1 MFQPDGAASLE
12 EKVYLS
18 LEEQIIS
25 QKLRPGQSVTE
36 MKLSRELGVSRT
48 PVREALQRLDR
59 EGLIKLIPNKGAV
72 VLGISEQDLIDI
84 YKIRM
89 RLEGLAARIAAEK
102 TDTELCRLLGDNVD
116 LTGFYMAKGDIEKV
130 KNLDSEF
137 HDIIYRSCES
147 RMLGKTLSEL
157 HRYIASY
164 RKLSLAV
171 DGRIEKSLAE
181 HSEIYNAI
189 LKGDA
194 AAADALMSRHVERA
208 LENLLEIIQ
217 NKEGQD
223 T

>member
-1 MFQPDGAASLE
+1 MFQPDGSSSLE
-12 EKVYLS
+12 EKVYLA
-18 LEEQIIS
+18 LQEQILS
-25 QKLRPGQSVTE
+25 RKLRTGEAVTE

-72 VLGISEQDLIDI
+72 VLGISEQDLMDI

-102 TDTELCRLLGDNVD
+102 RDEAFCRELRDNVE
-116 LTGFYMAKGDIEKV
+116 LTEFYMTKGNIEKV

-137 HDIIYRSCES
+137 HDIIYRCCES

-171 DGRIEKSLAE
+171 SGRIDHSLSE
-181 HSEIYNAI
+181 HREIYEAI
-189 LKGDA
+189 ACGNTD
-194 AAADALMSRHVERA
+194 AADALMSEHVERA
-208 LENLLEIIQ
+208 LENLLQIL
-217 NKEGQD
+217 NKDEKD
-223 T
+223 K

>member
-1 MFQPDGAASLE
+1 MFQPDGSASLE

-25 QKLRPGQSVTE
+25 QKLRPGEAVTE

-102 TDTELCRLLGDNVD
+102 NDEAFCRELGDNVD

-137 HDIIYRSCES
+137 HDIIYRCCES

-171 DGRIEKSLAE
+171 SGRIDRSLAE
-181 HSEIYNAI
+181 HKEIYDAIASGNA
-189 LKGDA
+189 DA
-194 AAADALMSRHVERA
+194 ADELMSKHVERA
-208 LENLLEIIQ
+208 LENLLKII
-217 NKEGQD
+217 NKNEKD
-223 T
+223 K

>member
-1 MFQPDGAASLE
+1 
-12 EKVYLS
+12 
-18 LEEQIIS
+18 
-25 QKLRPGQSVTE
+25 

-72 VLGISEQDLIDI
+72 VLGISEQDLMDI

-102 TDTELCRLLGDNVD
+102 RDEAFCRELRDNVE
-116 LTGFYMAKGDIEKV
+116 LTEFYMTKGNIEKV

-137 HDIIYRSCES
+137 HDIIYRCCES

-157 HRYIASY
+157 HRYISSY

-171 DGRIEKSLAE
+171 SGRIDRSLSE
-181 HSEIYNAI
+181 HREIYEAI
-189 LKGDA
+189 AGGNTD
-194 AAADALMSRHVERA
+194 AADALMSEHVERA
-208 LENLLEIIQ
+208 LENLLQIL
-217 NKEGQD
+217 NKDEKD
-223 T
+223 K

>member
-1 MFQPDGAASLE
+1 MFQQDGAASLE

-25 QKLRPGQSVTE
+25 KKLRAGEAVTE

-102 TDTELCRLLGDNVD
+102 TDPEFCRLLGDNVD
-116 LTGFYMAKGDIEKV
+116 LTGFYMDKGDIEKV
-130 KNLDSEF
+130 KDLDSEF

-164 RKLSLAV
+164 RKLSLAA
-171 DGRIEKSLAE
+171 DGRIERSLAE
-181 HSEIYNAI
+181 HREIYDAI
-189 LKGDA
+189 VKGDA
-194 AAADALMSRHVERA
+194 AAADALTSEHVERA
-208 LENLLEIIQ
+208 LENLLKIIAKDGKD
-217 NKEGQD
+217 NK
-223 T
+223 

>member
-1 MFQPDGAASLE
+1 MFQPDGKVSLE
-12 EKVYLS
+12 EKVYAS
-18 LEEQIIS
+18 LEEQIIF
-25 QKLRPGQSVTE
+25 QKLRPGESVTE

-102 TDTELCRLLGDNVD
+102 RDEELCRELHDNVE
-116 LTGFYMAKGDIEKV
+116 LTEFYMTKGNIEKV

-137 HDIIYRSCES
+137 HDIIYRCCES

-171 DGRIEKSLAE
+171 SGRIDRSLSE
-181 HSEIYNAI
+181 HREIYEAIVGGNA
-189 LKGDA
+189 D
-194 AAADALMSRHVERA
+194 AADALMSKHVERA
-208 LENLLEIIQ
+208 LENLLQII
-217 NKEGQD
+217 N
-223 T
+223 

>member
-1 MFQPDGAASLE
+1 
-12 EKVYLS
+12 
-18 LEEQIIS
+18 
-25 QKLRPGQSVTE
+25 

-102 TDTELCRLLGDNVD
+102 KDVEFCRQLGDNID
-116 LTGFYMAKGDIEKV
+116 LTGFYMSKGDIEKV
-130 KNLDSEF
+130 KDLDSEF
-137 HDIIYRSCES
+137 HDIIYRCCES

-164 RKLSLAV
+164 RKLSLAAS
-171 DGRIEKSLAE
+171 GRIDRSLAE
-181 HSEIYNAI
+181 HKEIYDAI
-189 LKGDA
+189 ASGNTDA
-194 AAADALMSRHVERA
+194 ADELMSKHVERA
-208 LENLLEIIQ
+208 LENLLKII
-217 NKEGQD
+217 NKNEKD
-223 T
+223 N

>member
-1 MFQPDGAASLE
+1 MFQPDGSASLE

-25 QKLRPGQSVTE
+25 QKLRPGESVTE
-36 MKLSRELGVSRT
+36 MKLSRELVVSRT

-89 RLEGLAARIAAEK
+89 RLEGLAARLAAEK
-102 TDTELCRLLGDNVD
+102 KDEKLCRELCDNVD

-130 KNLDSEF
+130 KDLDSEF

-147 RMLGKTLSEL
+147 RMLAKTLSEL

-181 HSEIYNAI
+181 HREIYDAI
-189 LKGDA
+189 AKGDA
-194 AAADALMSRHVERA
+194 AAADALTSEHVAHA
-208 LENLLEIIQ
+208 LENLLKII
-217 NKEGQD
+217 NNDGKD
-223 T
+223 K

>member
-1 MFQPDGAASLE
+1 MFQPDGSSSLE

-25 QKLRPGQSVTE
+25 QKLRPGEAVTE

-102 TDTELCRLLGDNVD
+102 KDVEFCRQLGDNID
-116 LTGFYMAKGDIEKV
+116 LTGFYMSKGDIEKV
-130 KNLDSEF
+130 KDLDSEF
-137 HDIIYRSCES
+137 HDIIYRCCES

-164 RKLSLAV
+164 RKLSLAAS
-171 DGRIEKSLAE
+171 GRIDRSLAE
-181 HSEIYNAI
+181 HKEIYDAI
-189 LKGDA
+189 ASGNTDA
-194 AAADALMSRHVERA
+194 ADELMSKHVERA
-208 LENLLEIIQ
+208 LENLLKII
-217 NKEGQD
+217 NKNEKD
-223 T
+223 D

>member
-1 MFQPDGAASLE
+1 MFQPDGSSSLE

-25 QKLRPGQSVTE
+25 QKLRPGESVTE

-102 TDTELCRLLGDNVD
+102 RDEELCRELHDNVE
-116 LTGFYMAKGDIEKV
+116 LTEFYMTKGNIEKV

-137 HDIIYRSCES
+137 HDIIYRCCES

-171 DGRIEKSLAE
+171 SGRIDRSLSE
-181 HSEIYNAI
+181 HREIYEAIVGGNA
-189 LKGDA
+189 D
-194 AAADALMSRHVERA
+194 AADALMSKHVERA
-208 LENLLEIIQ
+208 LENLLQII
-217 NKEGQD
+217 N
-223 T
+223 

>member
-1 MFQPDGAASLE
+1 MFQPDGSSSLE
-12 EKVYLS
+12 EKVYLA
-18 LEEQIIS
+18 LQEQILS
-25 QKLRPGQSVTE
+25 RKLRTGEAITE
-36 MKLSRELGVSRT
+36 MKLSKALGVSRT

-59 EGLIKLIPNKGAV
+59 EGLIKLVPNKGAV
-72 VLGISEQDLIDI
+72 VLGMSEQDLIDI

-89 RLEGLAARIAAEK
+89 RLEGLASRIAAENAN
-102 TDTELCRLLGDNVD
+102 DELCKELRDNVD
-116 LTGFYMAKGDIEKV
+116 LTAFYMGKGDIEKV

-147 RMLGKTLSEL
+147 RMLGKILSEL

-181 HSEIYNAI
+181 HREIYEAIIAGNAE
-189 LKGDA
+189 G
-194 AAADALMSRHVERA
+194 ADALMSAHVERA
-208 LENLLEIIQ
+208 LTNLLTIVNQER
-217 NKEGQD
+217 KD

>member
-1 MFQPDGAASLE
+1 MFQPDGSSSLE
-12 EKVYLS
+12 EKVYLA
-18 LEEQIIS
+18 LQEQILS
-25 QKLRPGQSVTE
+25 RKLRTGEAITE
-36 MKLSRELGVSRT
+36 MKLSKALCVSRT

-59 EGLIKLIPNKGAV
+59 EGLIKLVPNKGAV

-89 RLEGLAARIAAEK
+89 RLEGLASRIAAENAN
-102 TDTELCRLLGDNVD
+102 DELCKELRDNVD
-116 LTGFYMAKGDIEKV
+116 LTAFYMGKGDIEKV

-147 RMLGKTLSEL
+147 RMLGKILSEL

-181 HSEIYNAI
+181 HREIYEAIIAGNAE
-189 LKGDA
+189 G
-194 AAADALMSRHVERA
+194 ADTLMSAHVERA
-208 LENLLEIIQ
+208 LTNMLTIVNQERKDI
-217 NKEGQD
+217 
-223 T
+223 

>member
-1 MFQPDGAASLE
+1 MFQPDGSASLE
-12 EKVYLS
+12 EKVYLT

-25 QKLRPGQSVTE
+25 QKLRPGESITE

-59 EGLIKLIPNKGAV
+59 EGLIKLVPNKGAV
-72 VLGISEQDLIDI
+72 VLGISEKDLIDI

-89 RLEGLAARIAAEK
+89 RLEGLATSIAAEK
-102 TDTELCRLLGDNVD
+102 RDPEFCRELCDNVD

-171 DGRIEKSLAE
+171 DGRIERSLSE
-181 HSEIYNAI
+181 HREIYDAI
-189 LKGDA
+189 VRGDA
-194 AAADALMSRHVERA
+194 AAADALMSEHVALA
-208 LENLLEIIQ
+208 LENLLKII
-217 NKEGQD
+217 NEDGKD
-223 T
+223 K

>member
-1 MFQPDGAASLE
+1 MFQPDGSASLE
-12 EKVYLS
+12 EKVYLT

-25 QKLRPGQSVTE
+25 QKLRPGESITE

-59 EGLIKLIPNKGAV
+59 EGLIKLVPNKGAV
-72 VLGISEQDLIDI
+72 VLGISEKDLIDI

-89 RLEGLAARIAAEK
+89 RLEGLATSIAAEK
-102 TDTELCRLLGDNVD
+102 RDPEFCRELCDNVE
-116 LTGFYMAKGDIEKV
+116 LTGFYMEKGDIEKV
-130 KNLDSEF
+130 KNLDSQF

-171 DGRIEKSLAE
+171 DGRIERSLSE
-181 HSEIYNAI
+181 HREIYDAI
-189 LKGDA
+189 VRGDA
-194 AAADALMSRHVERA
+194 AAADALTSEHVERA
-208 LENLLEIIQ
+208 LENLLKIM
-217 NKEGQD
+217 NKDGD
-223 T
+223 K

>member
-1 MFQPDGAASLE
+1 MFQPDGSSSLE
-12 EKVYLS
+12 EKVYLA
-18 LEEQIIS
+18 LQEQILS
-25 QKLRPGQSVTE
+25 RKLRTGEAITE
-36 MKLSRELGVSRT
+36 MKLSKALGVSRT

-59 EGLIKLIPNKGAV
+59 EGLIKLVPNKGAV

-89 RLEGLAARIAAEK
+89 RLEGLASRIAAENAN
-102 TDTELCRLLGDNVD
+102 DELCKELRDNVD
-116 LTGFYMAKGDIEKV
+116 LTAFYMGKGDIEKV

-147 RMLGKTLSEL
+147 RMLGKILSEL

-181 HSEIYNAI
+181 HREIYEAIIAGNAE
-189 LKGDA
+189 G
-194 AAADALMSRHVERA
+194 ADALMSAHVERA
-208 LENLLEIIQ
+208 LTNLLTIVNQERKDI
-217 NKEGQD
+217 
-223 T
+223 

>member
-1 MFQPDGAASLE
+1 MFQPDGSASLE

-25 QKLRPGQSVTE
+25 QKLRPGESVTE

-72 VLGISEQDLIDI
+72 VLGISEKDLIDI

-89 RLEGLAARIAAEK
+89 RLEGLAARIAAEN
-102 TDTELCRLLGDNVD
+102 TNLEFCRELCDNVD
-116 LTGFYMAKGDIEKV
+116 LTGFYMEKGDIEKV

-164 RKLSLAV
+164 RKLSLAA
-171 DGRIEKSLAE
+171 DGRIERSLAE
-181 HSEIYNAI
+181 HREIYDAI
-189 LKGDA
+189 TRGDA
-194 AAADALMSRHVERA
+194 AAADALMSEHVARA
-208 LENLLEIIQ
+208 LENLLTIIT
-217 NKEGQD
+217 KDGKD
-223 T
+223 K

>member
-1 MFQPDGAASLE
+1 MFQPDGSASLE

-25 QKLRPGQSVTE
+25 QKLRPGEAVTE

-102 TDTELCRLLGDNVD
+102 RESSLCRELGDNID

-171 DGRIEKSLAE
+171 SGRIDHSLAE
-181 HSEIYNAI
+181 HKEIYEAISGGNA
-189 LKGDA
+189 DE
-194 AAADALMSRHVERA
+194 ADALMSEHVERA
-208 LENLLEIIQ
+208 LDNLLQII
-217 NKEGQD
+217 NKDEKD
-223 T
+223 K